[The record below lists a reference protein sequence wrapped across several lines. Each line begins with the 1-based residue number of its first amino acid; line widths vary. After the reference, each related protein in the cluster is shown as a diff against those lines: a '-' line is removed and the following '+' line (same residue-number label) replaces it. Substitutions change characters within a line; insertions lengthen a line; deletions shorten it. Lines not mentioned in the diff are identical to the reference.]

1 MPGMLTHR
9 HEQAPDHHRQAQE
22 GRRARAGAP
31 WIFSN
36 EIRMDAAAKALA
48 PGALVNVQGR

>member
-1 MPGMLTHR
+1 MTVKPR
-9 HEQAPDHHRQAQE
+9 E

-36 EIRMDAAAKALA
+36 EIAMEGAKALP
-48 PGALVNVQGR
+48 PGTWWMSKAMMARISAAASSIPKA